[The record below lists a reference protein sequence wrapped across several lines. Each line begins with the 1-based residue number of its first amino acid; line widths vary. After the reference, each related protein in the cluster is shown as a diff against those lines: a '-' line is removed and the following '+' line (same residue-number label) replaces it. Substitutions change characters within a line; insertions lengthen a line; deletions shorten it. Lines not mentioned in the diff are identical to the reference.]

1 MSKVKVQNRATS
13 GHTVSSKTKYT
24 ASQTQ
29 LGGVSQTTRVG
40 TSYSK
45 QTVRET
51 NDAFSQAKKKQGVK

>member
-13 GHTVSSKTKYT
+13 GRTETSKTKFT

-29 LGGVSQTTRVG
+29 LGGVSQTTRIGV
-40 TSYSK
+40 SYSK
-45 QTVRET
+45 QSVRET